1 MLAYFYLTLRL
12 FSSLW
17 GGSPPYNYVAFFNFL
32 FPKAGQFPHWTGIL
46 FCLNFMANL
55 VRHTYNAGYQVG
67 KFYRR
72 HLHKPL
78 RWLIVHAI
86 ALIILF
92 TQLAWEGAVVV
103 YNNHQKIYD
112 ACAYSW
118 HQLERQFTYE
128 YAWLTWA
135 SQQCVSPRYFLKL
148 SHMIHAQLPRHSWTL
163 ANTQDHVP

>member
-1 MLAYFYLTLRL
+1 MPRARIPRKSHECLTSALSPFGGSLQDSFLHNPLFHFKIMTTLHLLSHADSFITAAVRLYAIGGEL
-12 FSSLW
+12 FSIT
-17 GGSPPYNYVAFFNFL
+17 A
-32 FPKAGQFPHWTGIL
+32 IL

-86 ALIILF
+86 ALIILL
-92 TQLAWEGAVVV
+92 TQLVWEGAVVV
-103 YNNHQKIYD
+103 YNNRQEIYD
-112 ACAYSW
+112 ACVYAW

-128 YAWLTWA
+128 YA
-135 SQQCVSPRYFLKL
+135 
-148 SHMIHAQLPRHSWTL
+148 
-163 ANTQDHVP
+163 